1 MIIQNYIHHFIN
13 YHRSSSS
20 LDDEDLYIEEFSYGD
35 NARRITSLVSEQLK
49 QPDFTFTGVSVSWKK
64 LCMINK
70 KGNFLHTFD
79 RGRSILMTMVLE
91 FRHLPKYLN
100 ILEETLLKMVVDDFL
115 VSYSSFNVYSCNCYS
130 HSKFYQF
137 C

>member
-1 MIIQNYIHHFIN
+1 
-13 YHRSSSS
+13 
-20 LDDEDLYIEEFSYGD
+20 
-35 NARRITSLVSEQLK
+35 
-49 QPDFTFTGVSVSWKK
+49 
-64 LCMINK
+64 
-70 KGNFLHTFD
+70 
-79 RGRSILMTMVLE
+79 MTMVLE
-91 FRHLPKYLN
+91 FQHLPKYLN